1 MRVGMHL
8 FRSESVE
15 WLMKAVREE
24 NRTRSSLAAELCARE
39 DWLNHLRQPCLASA
53 RRALPKLC
61 AQLGVT
67 LPPPRRLMPGSLQ
80 SQDAEWEDSR
90 ASLTGSLDALG
101 SVSLRLV
108 STRSDRRQ
116 WQAMMRSQHPLGWVR
131 PPGSQLRYWI
141 ESSAYGTVGGIG
153 FCAASWHQRARD
165 EFIGWSADA
174 RAAHLGQVLNN
185 IRFLIL
191 PRVRVAGLASSALAQ
206 AARRLPEDWKAETG
220 VSALMA
226 YTYVGAQHRGSCYAA
241 AGWQRC
247 ERLTAGRPPG
257 PSSGSSEPRAVWMKP
272 LSDSWQDEL
281 CVEPRRR
288 IGEGKSWHVQ
298 ETADWAEVEY
308 ARGSHPD
315 GRVRNRILRM
325 GRAWLNRPGEPLPT
339 IFPAK
344 ADQKAAYRLMS
355 SGRVKMDHILAS
367 HQEAL
372 AERCRFEPLVLAL
385 QDSTTLNYH
394 GLKSSRGLALIGS
407 NRTSLTMGLPVHLG
421 LACTPAG
428 RPLGVFELNADFRDP
443 PKSTPSQ
450 PAQLESARWTQGL
463 ERAQELSRACPET
476 RVVTVCDREG
486 DQWDMLNQAIDAKA
500 GLLVRASR
508 STRRRVLTETGEPQ
522 DLWSWMAMQP
532 PRARKCIEL
541 QACGGTRARKRR
553 KIDLELRV
561 TSVRLQAPKRARR
574 QEPIEML
581 AVSATEVQPVEGETA
596 LHWLLLSTEGEA
608 DAETA
613 ARLVKWYEQRW
624 SIEEYFKVLKSGA
637 RVEERQLDAA
647 EDLRKCLAFDA
658 ITACHVFDLTRMA
671 REEPARKATE
681 LVDQDEIEML

>member
-1 MRVGMHL
+1 MTRRWKVCPARERKRCGESTYQSIQIVIAGHKRFAEAPDIETLFDKPPNDPPSDCLGGWVPLLLVGTAKRHPAGQRCGGINL
-8 FRSESVE
+8 VDGPPVAAKRFEALHEADTSQRNRTQLVCGHTQGTNGLPAAGGKVLLAKPSVSRPVLEPVGLIVGERRTIGRSEA
-15 WLMKAVREE
+15 L
-24 NRTRSSLAAELCARE
+24 
-39 DWLNHLRQPCLASA
+39 LNERH
-53 RRALPKLC
+53 
-61 AQLGVT
+61 
-67 LPPPRRLMPGSLQ
+67 
-80 SQDAEWEDSR
+80 
-90 ASLTGSLDALG
+90 
-101 SVSLRLV
+101 
-108 STRSDRRQ
+108 
-116 WQAMMRSQHPLGWVR
+116 
-131 PPGSQLRYWI
+131 
-141 ESSAYGTVGGIG
+141 
-153 FCAASWHQRARD
+153 

-257 PSSGSSEPRAVWMKP
+257 RSSGSSEPRAVWMKP

-508 STRRRVLTETGEPQ
+508 STRRRVLTETGESQ

-561 TSVRLQAPKRARR
+561 TSVRLQAAKRARR